1 MHSELKLTSIGISY
15 LDQARK
21 WTFFLSIIGFIA
33 TAFIVIIALFF
44 GSIMA
49 SLDEFSGGMSGAVSS
64 GMITVI
70 YLIIGIVYFFIS
82 LYLYRFSVRT
92 KAAIHEQDSAQLE
105 DGLKNLKSYWKLT
118 GIITLV
124 VIAVYAVALVLMLIG
139 GMAMFAMS

>member
-49 SLDEFSGGMSGAVSS
+49 SLNEFSGGMSGAVSS

-124 VIAVYAVALVLMLIG
+124 GIAVYAVALVLMLIG

>member
-21 WTFFLSIIGFIA
+21 WTFFLSIIGFIT
-33 TAFIVIIALFF
+33 TAFIVIMALFF

-49 SLDEFSGGMSGAVSS
+49 SLDEFGGGMNGVSS
-64 GMITVI
+64 GMFTVI
-70 YLIIGIVYFFIS
+70 YLIIGIIYFFIS

-92 KAAIHEQDSAQLE
+92 KAAFHEQDSAQLE

-124 VIAVYAVALVLMLIG
+124 GIVVYAVAIVLMLIG
-139 GMAMFAMS
+139 GVAAFAMS

>member
-21 WTFFLSIIGFIA
+21 WTFFLSIIGFIT
-33 TAFIVIIALFF
+33 TAFIVIMALFF

-49 SLDEFSGGMSGAVSS
+49 SLDEFGGGMNGVSS
-64 GMITVI
+64 GMFTVI
-70 YLIIGIVYFFIS
+70 YLIIGIIYFFIS

-92 KAAIHEQDSAQLE
+92 KAAVHEQDSAQLE

-118 GIITLV
+118 GIIALV
-124 VIAVYAVALVLMLIG
+124 GIVVYAVAIVLMLIG
-139 GMAMFAMS
+139 GVAAFAMS

>member
-33 TAFIVIIALFF
+33 TAFIVIMALFF

-49 SLDEFSGGMSGAVSS
+49 SLNEFSGGMTGAVSS

-70 YLIIGIVYFFIS
+70 YLIIGIIYFFIS

-118 GIITLV
+118 GIITPV
-124 VIAVYAVALVLMLIG
+124 GIAVYAVAIVLMLVG